1 MKSEPTVIK
10 QMNEDYYNK
19 LDSIFKNVNDWLKF
33 SEQKNAALLLLNG
46 GMIWGVTR
54 VLNGVEI
61 VPNIPYWLNLI
72 AYSLTVI
79 SAIICIISFLPILQQ
94 SWFKP
99 EETSTSDNCLYFAH
113 SAKYEARKYLELLA
127 KKLGYEAEKTK
138 FTEFE
143 LDLAKQIVTNSEIA
157 FDKYKR
163 FRLAATFT
171 IFAVGFFL
179 LSIGIINFME

>member
-1 MKSEPTVIK
+1 METK
-10 QMNEDYYNK
+10 QMNEDYYTK

-33 SEQKNAALLLLNG
+33 AEQKNAALLLLNG
-46 GMIWGVTR
+46 GMVWGVTR
-54 VLNGVEI
+54 ILNGTAR
-61 VPNIPYWLNLI
+61 VPDISYWLNLS

-79 SAIICIISFLPILQQ
+79 SALICIISFLPILQQ

-113 SAKYEARKYLELLA
+113 SAKYEALEFLKLLA
-127 KKLGYEAEKTK
+127 KKLGYENKKTS
-138 FTEFE
+138 FTAFE
-143 LDLAKQIVTNSEIA
+143 TDLAKQIVTNSEIA

-163 FRLAATFT
+163 FRLAAIFT
-171 IFAVGFFL
+171 IFSVGAFL